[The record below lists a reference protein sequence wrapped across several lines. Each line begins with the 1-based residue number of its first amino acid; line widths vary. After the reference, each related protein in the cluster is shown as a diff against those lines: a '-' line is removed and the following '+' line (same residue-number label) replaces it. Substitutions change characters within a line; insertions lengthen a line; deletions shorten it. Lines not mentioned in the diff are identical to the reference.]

1 MSVSTTA
8 PAPARATK
16 PPRAAPV
23 SATLAR
29 PASDGPIAPGDE
41 RLIQTLLWALKPLS
55 NLRGSIPLPFV
66 TTFLM
71 VALDEGKAA
80 SAYARALG
88 ISRTAT
94 SRYLRDIGDR
104 ARNGGPGLGLVTMQP
119 HPNHSSRRPVV
130 LTAKGRATA
139 KLIFAQMRRT
149 SSPGSRVTG
158 ASGFGQQAIGQALSR
173 STE

>member
-1 MSVSTTA
+1 MPVSTTG
-8 PAPARATK
+8 PTPARARK
-16 PPRAAPV
+16 SRRAGSV
-23 SATLAR
+23 SATPVR
-29 PASDGPIAPGDE
+29 PASDAPIGPSDE

-71 VALDEGKAA
+71 VALDEGKGV

-88 ISRTAT
+88 ISRTAM

-119 HPNHSSRRPVV
+119 NPTHSSRRPVV

-139 KLIFAQMRRT
+139 RQIFEPMRRA
-149 SSPGSRVTG
+149 GDRGLRIAG
-158 ASGFGQQAIGQALSR
+158 ASGA
-173 STE
+173 STKAV